1 MATIVVFDGECG
13 LCNGFV
19 AWLIRRDRAGKYL
32 LAGSAGD
39 VGREVIRQADLPA
52 DIGDS
57 TIVLWRGLVA
67 GADGDA
73 DAAGNKPPAL
83 TRSDAVIEILA
94 GLPLPW
100 RLARAGRIVPRSW
113 RDRVYAAVAAR
124 RPRIDAE
131 DPACGVPPPALVK
144 LWRQRLATLEDV

>member
-39 VGREVIRQADLPA
+39 VGREVIRQAGLPA
-52 DIGDS
+52 DIGAS
-57 TIVLWRGLVA
+57 TIVLWRGF
-67 GADGDA
+67 DA
-73 DAAGNKPPAL
+73 DASGNKPPVL
-83 TRSDAVIEILA
+83 MRSDAVIEILT

-113 RDRVYAAVAAR
+113 RDRVYAAIAAR

-131 DPACGVPPPALVK
+131 DPACGVPPPALVTR
-144 LWRQRLATLEDV
+144 WRQRLATVNDI